1 MSDADNEKR
10 SLDKTPM
17 LQAQSKSTT
26 GKSVAADTAAPA
38 PSGLLANYE
47 RSTAAFDE
55 FLTDDGVPPAHY
67 AGLMHSLDELGPAEL
82 QRRHDTCLRLVYEQ
96 GIAYNV
102 YGDPRGMER
111 PWQLDPIP
119 FIIAPDEWRG
129 LGTGVGSSAAVLDKN
144 FPPC

>member
-17 LQAQSKSTT
+17 LQSQSQSTT
-26 GKSVAADTAAPA
+26 DKSVAADSAAHA

-55 FLTDDGVPPAHY
+55 FLTDDGVPRAHY

-82 QRRHDTCLRLVYEQ
+82 QRRHDTCLRLVSEH

-102 YGDPRGMER
+102 SGGPPGLER
-111 PWQLDPIP
+111 PWQLGPIP
-119 FIIAPDEWRG
+119 LTIGPD
-129 LGTGVGSSAAVLDKN
+129 
-144 FPPC
+144 